1 MTSKTIDNIVWFI
14 PFKKLRDSVR
24 DYLLFQ
30 YNIRNDIYDFL
41 QSNNNLKDI
50 VKEQHLSLASLKE
63 DIKELLSL
71 NKIRAWD
78 SYYFGLTLFRK
89 SIKNDSNFLLKYSNL
104 IKDLDNESIETINGI
119 LSKITNYNNINDPVY
134 FSNKESEN
142 LNRLLEEFNNKI
154 IKVNEGLFI
163 YDKYILP
170 ENNFEM
176 EAFYGKYGMDYI
188 KNINQVRNKNIIDA
202 GGYIGDSAIVFSDY
216 TDKNVYSFEPFLH
229 HYNMMLK
236 TIELNK
242 KNNII
247 PVNMALG
254 DENKELSLY
263 SSGNLN
269 MGLSIEANSKQSDIN
284 QIENKVKMVTLD
296 SYVKENNIEVG
307 LIKTDLEGFEQPFL
321 KGAINT
327 IKEQKP
333 VLIISIYHN
342 YSDFFEIKPMIENLN
357 LGYKF
362 KIIEPKHHAAALA
375 STILLAEVY

>member
-170 ENNFEM
+170 FNHFGREI
-176 EAFYGKYGMDYI
+176 FYDKYGMDYV
-188 KNINQVRNKNIIDA
+188 KNLNQVKNKNIIDA
-202 GGYIGDSAIVFSDY
+202 GGYIGDSAILFSDY

-284 QIENKVKMVTLD
+284 QIENKVKMLTLD

-362 KIIEPKHHAAALA
+362 RIIKSEIYPSAVV

>member
-41 QSNNNLKDI
+41 Q
-50 VKEQHLSLASLKE
+50 Q
-63 DIKELLSL
+63 
-71 NKIRAWD
+71 NKYLPCRDLIGRIPM
-78 SYYFGLTLFRK
+78 FRK
-89 SIKNDSNFLLKYSNL
+89 SIKEDCNFLSKYINF
-104 IKDLDNESIETINGI
+104 IKGFDDDDTKTVYDII
-119 LSKITNYNNINDPVY
+119 SKICNYNNIEDKVLY
-134 FSNKESEN
+134 SLDELKQLNKFTDETV
-142 LNRLLEEFNNKI
+142 EFWSKITTINKHAYLY
-154 IKVNEGLFI
+154 N
-163 YDKYILP
+163 KYILP
-170 ENNFEM
+170 INYFEP
-176 EAFYGKYGMDYI
+176 EIFYDKYGMDYV
-188 KNINQVRNKNIIDA
+188 KNLSQVKNKNIIDA
-202 GGYIGDSAIVFSDY
+202 GGFIGDSAIVFSDY

-247 PVNMALG
+247 PVNIALG

-269 MGLSIEANSKQSDIN
+269 MGLSIDANSKQSDIN

-362 KIIEPKHHAAALA
+362 RIIKNKCPKIIGETK
-375 STILLAEVY
+375 LLAEVC

>member
-14 PFKKLRDSVR
+14 PFRKLRD
-24 DYLLFQ
+24 
-30 YNIRNDIYDFL
+30 NIRDFMNFIY
-41 QSNNNLKDI
+41 K
-50 VKEQHLSLASLKE
+50 K
-63 DIKELLSL
+63 LLPMQ
-71 NKIRAWD
+71 AWD
-78 SYYFGLTLFRK
+78 SFFIADFREA
-89 SIKNDSNFLLKYSNL
+89 IKNDTNFYQKYLNL
-104 IKDLDNESIETINGI
+104 IKNFDNESVEIINNIVG
-119 LSKITNYNNINDPVY
+119 KISNYNNIDEPVY
-134 FSNKESEN
+134 FSQSQSQKIKKLSE
-142 LNRLLEEFNNKI
+142 EYNNKI
-154 IKVNEGLFI
+154 IKINEELFI

-170 ENNFEM
+170 KNQFEI
-176 EAFYGKYGMDYI
+176 EAFYGKYGMDYV
-188 KNINQVRNKNIIDA
+188 KNINQVKNKNIIDA

-254 DENKELSLY
+254 DSNKELSLY
-263 SSGNLN
+263 SNGNLN
-269 MGLSIEANSKQSDIN
+269 MGLSIERNSEQSDIN
-284 QIENKVKMVTLD
+284 CIENKVKMVTLD

-307 LIKTDLEGFEQPFL
+307 LIKTDLEGFEQSFL
-321 KGAINT
+321 KGAIET

-362 KIIEPKHHAAALA
+362 KIIEPKAQGGAIV
-375 STILLAEVY
+375 STLLLAEV

>member
-1 MTSKTIDNIVWFI
+1 M
-14 PFKKLRDSVR
+14 
-24 DYLLFQ
+24 
-30 YNIRNDIYDFL
+30 
-41 QSNNNLKDI
+41 
-50 VKEQHLSLASLKE
+50 
-63 DIKELLSL
+63 
-71 NKIRAWD
+71 
-78 SYYFGLTLFRK
+78 
-89 SIKNDSNFLLKYSNL
+89 
-104 IKDLDNESIETINGI
+104 
-119 LSKITNYNNINDPVY
+119 
-134 FSNKESEN
+134 
-142 LNRLLEEFNNKI
+142 
-154 IKVNEGLFI
+154 
-163 YDKYILP
+163 P

-176 EAFYGKYGMDYI
+176 EAFYGKYGMDYV
-188 KNINQVRNKNIIDA
+188 KNLNQVKNKNIIDA
-202 GGYIGDSAIVFSDY
+202 GGYIGDSAILFSDY

-236 TIELNK
+236 TIELNE

-247 PVNMALG
+247 PVNIALG
-254 DENKELSLY
+254 NENKELSLY

-321 KGAINT
+321 KGAIET

-362 KIIEPKHHAAALA
+362 KIIRNQNSCLITA
-375 STILLAEVY
+375 TTLLAEVY

>member
-41 QSNNNLKDI
+41 Q
-50 VKEQHLSLASLKE
+50 Q
-63 DIKELLSL
+63 
-71 NKIRAWD
+71 NKYLPCRDLIGRIPM
-78 SYYFGLTLFRK
+78 FRK
-89 SIKNDSNFLLKYSNL
+89 SIKEDCNFLSKYINF
-104 IKDLDNESIETINGI
+104 IKGFDDDDTKTVYDII
-119 LSKITNYNNINDPVY
+119 SKICNYNNIEDKVLY
-134 FSNKESEN
+134 SLDELKQLNKFTDETV
-142 LNRLLEEFNNKI
+142 EFWSKITTINKHAYLY
-154 IKVNEGLFI
+154 N
-163 YDKYILP
+163 KYILP
-170 ENNFEM
+170 INYFEP
-176 EAFYGKYGMDYI
+176 EIFYDKYGMDYV
-188 KNINQVRNKNIIDA
+188 KNLSQVRNKNIIDA
-202 GGYIGDSAIVFSDY
+202 GGFIGDSAIVFSDY
-216 TDKNVYSFEPFLH
+216 TDKNVYSFEPFLQN
-229 HYNMMLK
+229 YNMIFK

-247 PVNMALG
+247 PVNIALG
-254 DENKELSLY
+254 DENKEISMYSHGNISSIFSL
-263 SSGNLN
+263 
-269 MGLSIEANSKQSDIN
+269 ENSKESDIN
-284 QIENKVKMVTLD
+284 QIENKVKMMTLD

-321 KGAINT
+321 KGAIET

-362 KIIEPKHHAAALA
+362 KIIRNKSPQLITETK
-375 STILLAEVY
+375 LLAEFY

>member
-50 VKEQHLSLASLKE
+50 VKEQHLSLSSLKE
-63 DIKELLSL
+63 EIKELLSL
-71 NKIRAWD
+71 NKTRAWD
-78 SYYFGLTLFRK
+78 SDFLFILRK
-89 SIKNDSNFLLKYSNL
+89 QIKEDSNFLSRYSNL
-104 IKDLDNESIETINGI
+104 IKNLDNESVEIVNGI
-119 LSKITNYNNINDPVY
+119 LSKITNYNNINDSVY
-134 FSNKESEN
+134 FSRKESKKIN
-142 LNRLLEEFNNKI
+142 DLYEEFKNKI
-154 IKVNEGLFI
+154 IKINEELFI

-170 ENNFEM
+170 VNDFEM
-176 EAFYGKYGMDYI
+176 EAFYGKYGMDYV
-188 KNINQVRNKNIIDA
+188 KNLNKVKNKNIIDA
-202 GGYIGDSAIVFSDY
+202 GGYIGDSAILFSDY

-247 PVNMALG
+247 PVNIALG

-321 KGAINT
+321 KGAIET

-362 KIIEPKHHAAALA
+362 KIIRNKSPQLITETK
-375 STILLAEVY
+375 LLAEFY

>member
-14 PFKKLRDSVR
+14 PSRKLRD
-24 DYLLFQ
+24 
-30 YNIRNDIYDFL
+30 NIRDFMNFVYNKL
-41 QSNNNLKDI
+41 
-50 VKEQHLSLASLKE
+50 
-63 DIKELLSL
+63 L
-71 NKIRAWD
+71 NKPIRAWD
-78 SYYFGLTLFRK
+78 GAVHFRK
-89 SIKNDSNFLLKYSNL
+89 AIKNDADFYQKYLNL
-104 IKDLDNESIETINGI
+104 IKNLDNESVEIVNGI
-119 LSKITNYNNINDPVY
+119 LSKITNYNNINDSVY
-134 FSNKESEN
+134 FSRKESKKIN
-142 LNRLLEEFNNKI
+142 DLYEEFKNKI
-154 IKVNEGLFI
+154 IKINEELFI

-170 ENNFEM
+170 VNDFEM
-176 EAFYGKYGMDYI
+176 EAFYGKYGMDYV
-188 KNINQVRNKNIIDA
+188 KNLNKVKNKNIIDA
-202 GGYIGDSAIVFSDY
+202 GGYIGDSAILFSDY

-247 PVNMALG
+247 PVNIALG

-321 KGAINT
+321 KGAIET

-362 KIIEPKHHAAALA
+362 KIIRNQNSCLITA
-375 STILLAEVY
+375 TTLLAEVY

>member
-1 MTSKTIDNIVWFI
+1 M
-14 PFKKLRDSVR
+14 
-24 DYLLFQ
+24 
-30 YNIRNDIYDFL
+30 
-41 QSNNNLKDI
+41 
-50 VKEQHLSLASLKE
+50 
-63 DIKELLSL
+63 
-71 NKIRAWD
+71 
-78 SYYFGLTLFRK
+78 
-89 SIKNDSNFLLKYSNL
+89 
-104 IKDLDNESIETINGI
+104 
-119 LSKITNYNNINDPVY
+119 
-134 FSNKESEN
+134 
-142 LNRLLEEFNNKI
+142 
-154 IKVNEGLFI
+154 
-163 YDKYILP
+163 P

-176 EAFYGKYGMDYI
+176 EAFYGKYGMDYV
-188 KNINQVRNKNIIDA
+188 KNLNQVKNKNIIDA
-202 GGYIGDSAIVFSDY
+202 GGYIGDSAILFSDY

-236 TIELNK
+236 TIELNE

-247 PVNMALG
+247 PVNIALG
-254 DENKELSLY
+254 NENKELSLY

-269 MGLSIEANSKQSDIN
+269 MGLSIDANSKQSDIN

-342 YSDFFEIKPMIENLN
+342 YSDFFEIKPMIENLD

-362 KIIEPKHHAAALA
+362 KIVKPK
-375 STILLAEVY
+375 SIQVITETKLLAEVY

>member
-14 PFKKLRDSVR
+14 PSRKLRD
-24 DYLLFQ
+24 
-30 YNIRNDIYDFL
+30 NIRDFMHFIYNLNNPL
-41 QSNNNLKDI
+41 Q
-50 VKEQHLSLASLKE
+50 
-63 DIKELLSL
+63 
-71 NKIRAWD
+71 AWD
-78 SYYFGLTLFRK
+78 SSLVIKFRK
-89 SIKNDSNFLLKYSNL
+89 HIKNDTNFYQKYLNL
-104 IKDLDNESIETINGI
+104 IKNFDNESIEIINNI
-119 LSKITNYNNINDPVY
+119 VSKICNYNDIGEPVY
-134 FSNKESEN
+134 FSQSQSQKIKE
-142 LNRLLEEFNNKI
+142 LLEEYNNKI
-154 IKVNEGLFI
+154 IKINEELFI

-170 ENNFEM
+170 KNHFEI
-176 EAFYGKYGMDYI
+176 EVFYDKSGMNYI
-188 KNINQVRNKNIIDA
+188 KNLNQVKNKNIIDA

-216 TDKNVYSFEPFLH
+216 TDKNVYSFEPFLQN
-229 HYNMMLK
+229 YNLMLK

-254 DENKELSLY
+254 DSNKELSLY
-263 SSGNLN
+263 SNGDLN
-269 MGLSIEANSKQSDIN
+269 MGLSIDRNSEQSDIN
-284 QIENKVKMVTLD
+284 CIENKVKMVTLD

-321 KGAINT
+321 KGAIET

-362 KIIEPKHHAAALA
+362 RIIKNRLNKVIAENK
-375 STILLAEVY
+375 LLAEV

>member
-14 PFKKLRDSVR
+14 PFRKLRD
-24 DYLLFQ
+24 
-30 YNIRNDIYDFL
+30 NIRDFMHFIYNLNNPL
-41 QSNNNLKDI
+41 Q
-50 VKEQHLSLASLKE
+50 
-63 DIKELLSL
+63 
-71 NKIRAWD
+71 AWD
-78 SYYFGLTLFRK
+78 SFLVIKFRK
-89 SIKNDSNFLLKYSNL
+89 HMKNDTNFYQKYLNL
-104 IKDLDNESIETINGI
+104 IKNFDNESVEIINNIVG
-119 LSKITNYNNINDPVY
+119 KICNYNNIDKPVY
-134 FSNKESEN
+134 FSQSQSKKIKELSE
-142 LNRLLEEFNNKI
+142 EYDNKI
-154 IKVNEGLFI
+154 IKINEELFI

-170 ENNFEM
+170 KNQFEI
-176 EAFYGKYGMDYI
+176 EAFYGKYGMDYV
-188 KNINQVRNKNIIDA
+188 KNLNQVKNKNIIDA
-202 GGYIGDSAIVFSDY
+202 GAYIGDSAILFSDY

-254 DENKELSLY
+254 DSNKELSLY
-263 SSGNLN
+263 SDGDLN
-269 MGLSIEANSKQSDIN
+269 MGLSIERNSKQSDIN
-284 QIENKVKMVTLD
+284 CIENKVKMVTLD

-321 KGAINT
+321 KGAIET

-362 KIIEPKHHAAALA
+362 RIIKNRLNKVIGETK
-375 STILLAEVY
+375 LLAEIY

>member
-14 PFKKLRDSVR
+14 PSRKLRD
-24 DYLLFQ
+24 
-30 YNIRNDIYDFL
+30 NIRDFMHFIY
-41 QSNNNLKDI
+41 N
-50 VKEQHLSLASLKE
+50 
-63 DIKELLSL
+63 L
-71 NKIRAWD
+71 NKPLKAWD
-78 SYYFGLTLFRK
+78 GATHFRK
-89 SIKNDSNFLLKYSNL
+89 EIKNDANFYQKYLNL
-104 IKDLDNESIETINGI
+104 IKNLDKESVEIVIGI
-119 LSKITNYNNINDPVY
+119 LSKITNYNNIEDDIY
-134 FSNKESEN
+134 FSHKESKR
-142 LNRLLEEFNNKI
+142 LNDLYEEFKNKI
-154 IKVNEGLFI
+154 IKINEELFI

-170 ENNFEM
+170 INDFEM
-176 EAFYGKYGMDYI
+176 EAFYGKYGMGYV
-188 KNINQVRNKNIIDA
+188 KNLNQVKNKNIIDA
-202 GGYIGDSAIVFSDY
+202 GGYIGDSAILFSDY

-254 DENKELSLY
+254 DENKEIGMDASI
-263 SSGNLN
+263 GAGC
-269 MGLSIEANSKQSDIN
+269 GLSIENAKESDIN
-284 QIENKVKMVTLD
+284 SFENKVKMITLD

-321 KGAINT
+321 KGAIET

-342 YSDFFEIKPMIENLN
+342 YSDFFEIKPMLENLN

-362 KIIEPKHHAAALA
+362 KIIRNKSPQLITETKLF
-375 STILLAEVY
+375 AEVY

>member
-1 MTSKTIDNIVWFI
+1 M
-14 PFKKLRDSVR
+14 
-24 DYLLFQ
+24 
-30 YNIRNDIYDFL
+30 
-41 QSNNNLKDI
+41 
-50 VKEQHLSLASLKE
+50 
-63 DIKELLSL
+63 
-71 NKIRAWD
+71 
-78 SYYFGLTLFRK
+78 
-89 SIKNDSNFLLKYSNL
+89 
-104 IKDLDNESIETINGI
+104 
-119 LSKITNYNNINDPVY
+119 
-134 FSNKESEN
+134 
-142 LNRLLEEFNNKI
+142 
-154 IKVNEGLFI
+154 
-163 YDKYILP
+163 P

-176 EAFYGKYGMDYI
+176 EAFYGKYGMDYV
-188 KNINQVRNKNIIDA
+188 KNLNQVKNKNIIDA
-202 GGYIGDSAIVFSDY
+202 GGYIGDSAILFSDY

-236 TIELNK
+236 TIELNE

-247 PVNMALG
+247 PVNIALG
-254 DENKELSLY
+254 NENKELSLY

-284 QIENKVKMVTLD
+284 QIENKVKMLTLD

-362 KIIEPKHHAAALA
+362 RIIKSEIYPSAVV

>member
-14 PFKKLRDSVR
+14 PFRKLRDSVR
-24 DYLLFQ
+24 DYLFSQ
-30 YNIRNDIYDFL
+30 YDFL
-41 QSNNNLKDI
+41 QKLY
-50 VKEQHLSLASLKE
+50 Q
-63 DIKELLSL
+63 L
-71 NKIRAWD
+71 NKLKAWD
-78 SYYFGLTLFRK
+78 SFLATKFRK
-89 SIKNDSNFLLKYSNL
+89 HINKEQDFFSKYLNL
-104 IKDLDNESIETINGI
+104 IKNLDNESIEIINGI
-119 LSKITNYNNINDPVY
+119 LSKVTNYNNIEDEIY
-134 FSNKESEN
+134 FSRKESKE
-142 LNRLLEEFNNKI
+142 LNDLFEEFNNKI
-154 IKVNEGLFI
+154 IKINEELFI

-170 ENNFEM
+170 VNDFEL

-188 KNINQVRNKNIIDA
+188 KNISQVKNKNIIDA
-202 GGYIGDSAIVFSDY
+202 GGYIGDSAILFSDY

-254 DENKELSLY
+254 DENKEIKIY
-263 SSGNLN
+263 SDGNLN
-269 MGLSIEANSKQSDIN
+269 MGLSIERNSEKSDIN
-284 QIENKVKMVTLD
+284 QIENKVKMATLD
-296 SYVKENNIEVG
+296 SYVKENSIEVG

-362 KIIEPKHHAAALA
+362 KIIEPKNHAAALV

>member
-14 PFKKLRDSVR
+14 PSRKLRD
-24 DYLLFQ
+24 
-30 YNIRNDIYDFL
+30 NIRDFMHFIYNLNNPL
-41 QSNNNLKDI
+41 Q
-50 VKEQHLSLASLKE
+50 
-63 DIKELLSL
+63 
-71 NKIRAWD
+71 AWD
-78 SYYFGLTLFRK
+78 SSLVIKFRK
-89 SIKNDSNFLLKYSNL
+89 HIKNDTNFYQKYLNL
-104 IKDLDNESIETINGI
+104 IKNFDNESIEIINNI
-119 LSKITNYNNINDPVY
+119 VSKICNYNDIGEPVY
-134 FSNKESEN
+134 FSQSQSQKIKE
-142 LNRLLEEFNNKI
+142 LLEEYNNKI
-154 IKVNEGLFI
+154 IKINEELFI

-170 ENNFEM
+170 KNHFEI
-176 EAFYGKYGMDYI
+176 EVFYDKSGMNYI
-188 KNINQVRNKNIIDA
+188 KNLNQVKNKNIIDA

-216 TDKNVYSFEPFLH
+216 TDKNVYSFEPFLQN
-229 HYNMMLK
+229 YNLMLK

-254 DENKELSLY
+254 DSNKELSLY
-263 SSGNLN
+263 SNGNLN
-269 MGLSIEANSKQSDIN
+269 MGLSIDRNSEQSDIN
-284 QIENKVKMVTLD
+284 CIENKVKMVTLD

-321 KGAINT
+321 KGAIET

-362 KIIEPKHHAAALA
+362 RIIKNRLNKVIAENK
-375 STILLAEVY
+375 LLAEV